1 MVSTT
6 AQVSGADQD
15 VDPWLD
21 TSLPARE
28 RARLLTHALTLDE
41 KVAQLG
47 SVWLTDAAD
56 DFAPTLEGGPQ
67 AAADITDGL
76 GQLTRVFGSEPVS
89 VPEGVRR
96 AS

>member
-6 AQVSGADQD
+6 VQVSGRDQD

-28 RARLLTHALTLDE
+28 RARLFTHALTLEE

-56 DFAPTLEGGPQ
+56 DFAPTLEAGPR
-67 AAADITDGL
+67 AAADVTDGL
-76 GQLTRVFGSEPVS
+76 G
-89 VPEGVRR
+89 
-96 AS
+96 

>member
-28 RARLLTHALTLDE
+28 RARLLTLALTLDE

-47 SVWLTDAAD
+47 SV
-56 DFAPTLEGGPQ
+56 
-67 AAADITDGL
+67 
-76 GQLTRVFGSEPVS
+76 
-89 VPEGVRR
+89 
-96 AS
+96 